1 MSSRWRQIRLFLSR
15 HGLMPRTRLAKFT
28 LYLIGVDLFL
38 WLYQWVL
45 TKWRGPSAASVDGWI
60 VFLSY
65 VSFFLLAILG
75 IRWFRNHLMWA
86 LRNRLV
92 VTYMFI
98 GVIPVVLLVCMGLL
112 VMYLFVGQFATYV
125 ASSDLQTEMQRLDAV
140 NERLASEIATSLRHG
155 RSINEDILKNANAK
169 EEAFPNRSVTAWY
182 KGHMYMLASS
192 EGPLTGTEAPRPV
205 TKPQKATPNAS
216 MLALDSNGPNLR
228 AVRELPVGADTLTVI
243 SSVPLDASL
252 MSKVAEGIGVISME
266 PFSRKAPPGKS
277 GQTGVSATAGSK
289 NKRLTISG
297 SNEEIDLEQQTDA
310 TGRPREIASAKPLPP
325 PVNRFDREVTFFS
338 TVPAVEWDTSE
349 EATVLMMVRSRA
361 SLMYGRLFRTVGKF
375 VGLVMT
381 ALAAVAVFFGI
392 IELIALFIGV
402 RLTRTITESV
412 YKLYQAT
419 QCMNR
424 GDFSHR
430 INVTRHDQL
439 AALESSFNSMTEN
452 IQRLLVEQ
460 QEKQRLENELSI
472 AQEVQA
478 QLFPKGVFDVR
489 SLELYG
495 YCAPARTVSGDY
507 YDFVPLGPDHLSLAV
522 GDISGKGISAALLM
536 ATIHSAVR
544 AYSLERIPMMA
555 TAGVGHG
562 GSYVLA
568 KSEELGYAEISPALM
583 CTMLNRQVL
592 RSTPMEKYATLFLGV
607 YDGISRKLTYCNAGH
622 LPPIILGA
630 DGSITRLEIG
640 GSVVGLLD
648 GLTFNEAEVTFRPGD
663 IFVAYSDG
671 ITEPENEFGEFGEA
685 RLLQLVRE
693 NQNLPLQR
701 IADLAVS
708 AVKDWI
714 GAEEQPDDITI
725 VLARLR

>member
-1 MSSRWRQIRLFLSR
+1 MKPAWLKVRQFLNKYE
-15 HGLMPRTRLAKFT
+15 LMPTTRLAKFT
-28 LYLIGVDLFL
+28 LYLIGVDVFL
-38 WLYQWVL
+38 WLYQWIL
-45 TKWRGPSAASVDGWI
+45 TKWRGPGAASVSGWI

-65 VSFFLLAILG
+65 LSFGLLAILG

-86 LRNRLV
+86 LRNRLI

-112 VMYLFVGQFATYV
+112 VLYLFVGQFATYV
-125 ASSDLQTEMQRLDAV
+125 ATSDLQTEMQRLDAV
-140 NERLASEIATSLRHG
+140 NERLASEIATSLRRG
-155 RSINEDILKNANAK
+155 KPITEDILKNASAQ

-182 KGHMYMLASS
+182 KGHMYMLSS
-192 EGPLTGTEAPRPV
+192 NEGPVNPTQAPRPV
-205 TKPQKATPNAS
+205 MQPKKAAEKQS
-216 MLALDSNGPNLR
+216 MLALDSGGPSLR
-228 AVRELPVGADTLTVI
+228 AVQQLSVGPEKLTVI
-243 SSVPLDASL
+243 SSVPVDSRL
-252 MSKVAEGIGVISME
+252 MNKVAEGIGIVSME
-266 PFSRKAPPGKS
+266 PFSRKNGNGG
-277 GQTGVSATAGSK
+277 GQKK
-289 NKRLTISG
+289 NRIAISG

-310 TGRPREIASAKPLPP
+310 TGRPREIVSAASLPQS
-325 PVNRFDREVTFFS
+325 VNRFDREVTFFS
-338 TVPAVEWDTSE
+338 TVPAVEWNTGE

-381 ALAAVAVFFGI
+381 ALAAVGVFFGI
-392 IELIALFIGV
+392 IELIALIIGV
-402 RLTRTITESV
+402 RLTRTVTESV

-419 QCMNR
+419 QHVNR
-424 GDFSHR
+424 GDFTHR
-430 INVTRHDQL
+430 IKVTRTDQL

-452 IQRLLVEQ
+452 IQRLMVEQ
-460 QEKQRLENELSI
+460 KEKQRLENELSI

-507 YDFVPLGPDHLSLAV
+507 YDFVPLGPDTLALAV

-544 AYSLERIPMMA
+544 AYSLERVPVMA
-555 TAGVGHG
+555 MAGVGHG
-562 GSYVLA
+562 GSFTLSKTEEGGLA
-568 KSEELGYAEISPALM
+568 DISPSLLCA
-583 CTMLNRQVL
+583 MLNRQVL
-592 RSTPMEKYATLFLGV
+592 RSTPIEKYATLFLGV
-607 YDGISRKLTYCNAGH
+607 YDGNSHKLTYCNAGH
-622 LPPIILGA
+622 LPPVILA
-630 DGSITRLEIG
+630 SDGGVRRLEVG

-648 GLTFNEAEVTFRPGD
+648 GLTFSEADVTLHPGD

-671 ITEPENEFGEFGEA
+671 ITEPENEFGEFGEE

-693 NQNLPLQR
+693 NQGFPLQR
-701 IADLAVS
+701 IADLVVA

>member
-1 MSSRWRQIRLFLSR
+1 MKPAWLKVRHFLNK
-15 HGLMPRTRLAKFT
+15 HELMPTTRLAKFT
-28 LYLIGVDLFL
+28 LYLIGVDMFL
-38 WLYQWVL
+38 WVYQWVL
-45 TKWRGPSAASVDGWI
+45 TKWRGPGAASVSGWI

-65 VSFFLLAILG
+65 LSFCLLAILG

-86 LRNRLV
+86 LRNRLI

-112 VMYLFVGQFATYV
+112 VLYLFVGQFATYV
-125 ASSDLQTEMQRLDAV
+125 ATSDLQTEMQRLDAV

-155 RSINEDILKNANAK
+155 KPITEDILKNASAQ

-182 KGHMYMLASS
+182 KGHMYMLSS
-192 EGPLTGTEAPRPV
+192 NEGPVNPTQAPRPV
-205 TKPQKATPNAS
+205 IQPKKAAAQQS
-216 MLALDSNGPNLR
+216 MLALDSGGPSLR
-228 AVRELPVGADTLTVI
+228 AVQELSVGAEKLTVI
-243 SSVPLDASL
+243 SSVPVDSRL
-252 MSKVAEGIGVISME
+252 MNKVAEGIGVVSME
-266 PFSRKAPPGKS
+266 PFSRKNGKGGAS
-277 GQTGVSATAGSK
+277 QKK
-289 NKRLTISG
+289 NSIAISG

-310 TGRPREIASAKPLPP
+310 TGRPREIVSAASLPQA
-325 PVNRFDREVTFFS
+325 VNRFDREVTFFS
-338 TVPAVEWDTSE
+338 TVPAVEWNTGE

-375 VGLVMT
+375 VGLVMA
-381 ALAAVAVFFGI
+381 ALAAVGVFFGI
-392 IELIALFIGV
+392 IELIALIIGV
-402 RLTRTITESV
+402 RLTRTVTESV

-419 QCMNR
+419 QHVNR
-424 GDFSHR
+424 GDFTHR
-430 INVTRHDQL
+430 IKVARNDQL
-439 AALESSFNSMTEN
+439 AALEGSFNSMTEN
-452 IQRLLVEQ
+452 IQRLMVEQ
-460 QEKQRLENELSI
+460 KEKQRLENELSI

-507 YDFVPLGPDHLSLAV
+507 YDFVPLGPDTLALAV

-544 AYSLERIPMMA
+544 AYSLERVPVMA
-555 TAGVGHG
+555 MAGVGHG
-562 GSYVLA
+562 GSFTLSKTEEGGLA
-568 KSEELGYAEISPALM
+568 DISPSLLCA
-583 CTMLNRQVL
+583 MLNRQVL
-592 RSTPMEKYATLFLGV
+592 RSTPIEKYATLFLGV
-607 YDGISRKLTYCNAGH
+607 YDGNSHKLTYCNAGH
-622 LPPIILGA
+622 LPPVILA
-630 DGSITRLEIG
+630 SDGGLRRLEVG

-648 GLTFNEAEVTFRPGD
+648 GLTFSEADVTLHPGD

-671 ITEPENEFGEFGEA
+671 ITEPENEFGEFGEE

-693 NQNLPLQR
+693 NQGLPLQR
-701 IADLAVS
+701 IADLVVA

-714 GAEEQPDDITI
+714 GAEEQPDDITV